1 MSSLVI
7 RLWFGVAVAFVALAL
22 ADPLTE
28 WASNAGLFGAGNFT
42 DHSNADVFPALF
54 VGFAFFALH
63 VVMRARHISRH
74 HQGRPQAWLGA
85 WARALDARTLTR
97 LLPGVFAVQI
107 GALYLMETSEQLVVL
122 GHGVGGTV
130 WLGAPILV
138 SLTIHAA
145 FCAISMFAI
154 SRVVR
159 AFAKTALRIAQVVA
173 VLAARGPRESG
184 LVLRRLR
191 YSPAPFDFA
200 PLVCLIGER
209 APPFA
214 IT

>member
-1 MSSLVI
+1 MSSLMI
-7 RLWFGVAVAFVALAL
+7 RLWFGVAVAFVALAI

-28 WASNAGLFGAGNFT
+28 WASNAGFFGAGNFT
-42 DHSNADVFPALF
+42 DHSNADVLPAFF
-54 VGFAFFALH
+54 VGFAFFALQLVVRTRH
-63 VVMRARHISRH
+63 VSRQR
-74 HQGRPQAWLGA
+74 QGGPQAWLGA

-97 LLPGVFAVQI
+97 LLPGVFALQI
-107 GALYLMETSEQLVVL
+107 VALYLTETSEQLVVL
-122 GHGVGGTV
+122 GHGLGGTI
-130 WLGAPILV
+130 WLGAPILI

-154 SRVVR
+154 ARVVR
-159 AFAKTALRIAQVVA
+159 AFAKTALRIAQFVA
-173 VLAARGPRESG
+173 VLSARRPGEGG

-191 YSPAPFDFA
+191 YVPAPFDFA

-214 IT
+214 FK